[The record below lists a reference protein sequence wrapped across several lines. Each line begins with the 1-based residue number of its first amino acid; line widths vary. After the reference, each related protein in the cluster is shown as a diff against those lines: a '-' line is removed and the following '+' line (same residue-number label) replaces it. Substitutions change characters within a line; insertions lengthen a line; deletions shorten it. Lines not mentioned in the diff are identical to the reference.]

1 MDEKAKHHIFVIMTN
16 FSIVIVCRNETHVIG
31 RSLSS
36 MLGCTDDIL
45 VYDNGSTDG
54 TQERVKESGARLIE
68 GAWEGFGPTKNR
80 AIAEAKYDWILSLD
94 ADEALDPELKR
105 SLEEWRPQ
113 TELEVFNIAFKNFLG
128 ERHLAYGEWGRDSHI
143 RLFNRTK
150 VKWDDAPVHERLI
163 LPETIKIKKLKGFV
177 LHRTMKDLRDYSNK
191 MVYYAMLGAEK
202 YFQQGKKASWFKLHV
217 SPGFNFFKFYILQLG
232 FLDGYAGYFS
242 ARMTTWYTF
251 MKYARLKELWQN
263 KTKI

>member
-1 MDEKAKHHIFVIMTN
+1 MAP
-16 FSIVIVCRNETHVIG
+16 FSIVIVCRNEAHIIE
-31 RSLSS
+31 RSLLS

-54 TQERVKESGARLIE
+54 TQEKARNAGVRLVE
-68 GAWEGFGPTKNR
+68 GSWEGFGPTKNK
-80 AIAEAKYDWILSLD
+80 AISLAKYDWILSLD
-94 ADEALDPELKR
+94 ADEALDETLKQ
-105 SLEEWRPQ
+105 SLMQWNPGNNS
-113 TELEVFNIAFKNFLG
+113 EVYNIAFKNFLG

-143 RLFNRTK
+143 RLFNRAEI
-150 VKWDDAPVHERLI
+150 KWDNAPVHEKLL
-163 LPETIKIKKLKGFV
+163 LPSGTSIKKLKGYI

-202 YFQQGKKASWFKLHV
+202 YFQQGKKASWFKLHL
-217 SPGFNFFKFYILQLG
+217 SPGFNFFKFYVLQLG

-263 KTKI
+263 KTKS

>member
-1 MDEKAKHHIFVIMTN
+1 MAL
-16 FSIVIVCRNETHVIG
+16 FSIVIVCRNEAHIIE

-54 TQERVKESGARLIE
+54 TQNLVRNAGVRLIE
-68 GAWEGFGPTKNR
+68 GSWEGFGPTKNK

-94 ADEALDPELKR
+94 ADEALDPALKET
-105 SLEEWRPQ
+105 LLQWKPVNDA
-113 TELEVFNIAFKNFLG
+113 EVYNISFKNFLG
-128 ERHLAYGEWGRDSHI
+128 ERHLAYGEWGHDTHI
-143 RLFNRTK
+143 RLFNRHK
-150 VKWDDAPVHERLI
+150 VKWDDAPVHEKLI
-163 LPETIKIKKLKGFV
+163 FSKGTQVKKLKGYV

-191 MVYYAMLGAEK
+191 MVFYAMLGADK
-202 YFQQGKKASWFKLHV
+202 YFQQGKKASWFKLHL

-263 KTKI
+263 KTKP